1 MTLMAGST
9 PGATEWFQRARVMRR
24 EQLSKLAQLGVL
36 VSGISRLVHMLQC
49 ERGASNVWLC
59 SQGKLYAPEC
69 KASRGLVDENLAALY
84 DMLEKHTPMP
94 GSAVC
99 ERIASAL
106 LSLEILPA
114 LRDGVNKQTITSPQA
129 MEHYCRML
137 RHLLSIVPQLNDSID
152 DPQIAGRFVALY
164 SLMQGKELV
173 GQERALGAIGFT
185 LGNFN
190 DDTRQRLV
198 DRIDGQQACFEV
210 FLSHSHADVQNTFA
224 LNCLP
229 EREIEQL
236 RRVACTR
243 QPAADNG
250 DTALNWFSL
259 QTTRLEHLRTLE
271 EMAIADLMIA
281 VDERI
286 QSDDDITVP
295 ADEHDDPLVHYPD
308 KPLLPLVRQQ
318 AREIEQLS
326 RQLASLRDTL
336 EERKTIDKAKSVL
349 MMHQSMSEEQAWT
362 ALRKMAMDKNQRM
375 VDIARALLTVK
386 TLWQVTPKE

>member
-286 QSDDDITVP
+286 QSDDDITVL